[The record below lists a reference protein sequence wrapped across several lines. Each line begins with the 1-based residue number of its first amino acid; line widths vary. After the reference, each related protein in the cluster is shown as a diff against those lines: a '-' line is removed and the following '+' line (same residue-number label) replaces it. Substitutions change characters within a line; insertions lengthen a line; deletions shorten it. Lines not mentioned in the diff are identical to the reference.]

1 MPASTFQE
9 FVAVCFDGNQA
20 KAAEALGLDRSHV
33 WRICKG
39 ERGISPALAARVE
52 TVSEGRYAKE
62 ALIWP
67 DENNDS

>member
-1 MPASTFQE
+1 MSASTFTE

-20 KAAEALGLDRSHV
+20 KAAAALDMDRSHI

-39 ERGISPALAARVE
+39 ERGITPELAAKVE
-52 TVSEGRYAKE
+52 QVSAGRYTKE

-67 DENNDS
+67 EGEAA